1 MPAEKGVQLLAWLAF
16 LVGFGLPISTAFD
29 NIAAGVLLLAWA
41 VTGDWRQR
49 WQRLRSN
56 PASYAVGALLLLATV
71 GMVWSLGGSKETL
84 RYFEKYAAL
93 LLALCLFTLPFDR
106 QLRQTALRGFACA
119 AFVTAIVSFGFKFG
133 IIPAA
138 WFPERSP
145 SNPAIFKLH
154 ITHGFFVAIG
164 AYFLMIEAMNA
175 TDRRWRIG
183 FALAALL
190 TASNALAI
198 EGRTGYLVLAT
209 LLAYLFIQR
218 FRWRGAAVS
227 AILLAAGVMV
237 AQQFPE
243 SAAMRR
249 MTTGI
254 EELKAWQRGE
264 KIEEDSSMGVRMQ
277 FATTSLGLIAAH
289 PFIGVGTGGFEVAYR
304 AATPEGN
311 VISNNP
317 HNQYLLTTVQFGF
330 IGLAVLLSLF
340 AVLWQVSDRFAFT
353 DRLLAHGVL
362 LAYLVGNLFNSF
374 LYDHSEARFFAWAIG
389 LIFCGAVFRQKSLNP
404 L

>member
-1 MPAEKGVQLLAWLAF
+1 MPAEKSVRILVWLAF

-29 NIAAGVLLLAWA
+29 NIAAGALLLAWA
-41 VTGDWRQR
+41 VTGDWQQR

-56 PASYAVGALLLLATV
+56 PATYAVSALLLLAAL
-71 GMVWSLGGSKETL
+71 GMAWSLGSPKETL
-84 RYFEKYAAL
+84 RYFEKYAGL
-93 LLALCLFTLPFDR
+93 FLTLCIFTLPFDR
-106 QLRQTALRGFACA
+106 SLRQTALRGFACA

-133 IIPAA
+133 IVPAS
-138 WFPERSP
+138 WFPERLP
-145 SNPAIFKLH
+145 SNPSVFKLH

-175 TDRRWRIG
+175 TGRRWRLG
-183 FALAALL
+183 FAMAALI
-190 TASNALAI
+190 TAANALVI
-198 EGRTGYLVLAT
+198 EGRTGYLVLAA
-209 LLAYLFIQR
+209 LFAYLFIQR
-218 FRWRGAAVS
+218 FRWRGALLS
-227 AILLAAGVMV
+227 LLLLATGVLV

-254 EELKAWQRGE
+254 EELKTWQRGE
-264 KIEEDSSMGVRMQ
+264 KIDASSSMGVRMQ
-277 FATTSLGLIAAH
+277 FATTSLGLISAN
-289 PFIGVGTGGFEVAYR
+289 PLLGVGTGGFEVAYR
-304 AATPEGN
+304 AVTPEGN

-330 IGLAVLLSLF
+330 VGLAVLLTLF
-340 AVLWQVSDRFAFT
+340 AVLWQVSAHFEFT

-389 LIFCGAVFRQKSLNP
+389 LIFCGSVFRAKPDSRL
-404 L
+404 

>member
-1 MPAEKGVQLLAWLAF
+1 MPSVNSARLLAWLAF

-29 NIAAGVLLLAWA
+29 NIAAGLLLLAWA
-41 VTGDWRQR
+41 LTGDWQQR
-49 WQRLRSN
+49 WQRLSSN
-56 PASYAVGALLLLATV
+56 PASYAVGGLLLLAAV
-71 GMVWSLGGSKETL
+71 GMAWSLGSTRETL

-93 LLALCLFTLPFDR
+93 LLALCLFSVSFERSHR
-106 QLRQTALRGFACA
+106 QLALRGFASA
-119 AFVTAIVSFGFKFG
+119 ALLTAIVSFAFKFG
-133 IIPAA
+133 IVPAS
-138 WFPERSP
+138 WFPERLP

-164 AYFLMIEAMNA
+164 AYFLMIEAMQA

-183 FALAALL
+183 FALAALI
-190 TASNALAI
+190 TAANTLAI

-209 LLAYLFIQR
+209 LFAYLFIQR

-227 AILLAAGVMV
+227 AILLAAGIMV

-249 MTTGI
+249 MSTGI
-254 EELKAWQRGE
+254 EEMKAWQSGE
-264 KIEEDSSMGVRMQ
+264 KIEASSSMGVRMQ
-277 FATTSLGLIAAH
+277 FATTSLGLIAAR
-289 PFIGVGTGGFEVAYR
+289 PFLGVGTGGFEVAYR

-317 HNQYLLTTVQFGF
+317 HNQYLLTTVQFGLV
-330 IGLAVLLSLF
+330 GLAVLLSLF
-340 AVLWQVSDRFAFT
+340 VVLWGGSDRFAFT

-389 LIFCGAVFRQKSLNP
+389 LIFSGAVFREKTAKP
-404 L
+404 F